1 MGDVKD
7 ILGIS
12 QPKDGVSIPIKM
24 GLKSSSS
31 KITSPPDFDKR
42 KKRPSI
48 YIYYFNLMNL
58 FNI

>member
-12 QPKDGVSIPIKM
+12 QPKDGVSIPLKL
-24 GLKSSSS
+24 GLKPKSQS
-31 KITSPPDFDKR
+31 KIASPPDFDKR

-48 YIYYFNLMNL
+48 YN
-58 FNI
+58 